1 MLVAGSRWESVEP
14 VTETDDGMLESV
26 SWKWQWPEGG
36 GMLSSSARLA
46 FTFSKGGAGG
56 NGCLVG
62 YDFSFVFTFYM
73 QSLWLHIGVACAVS
87 EIGGKIPIDLMGT
100 SQAFQTVRSSWTDE
114 NKWLFDKM
122 VFLVSSHTSLYVS
135 EKQYNTSVNK
145 FLFIFVKYITNQIM
159 KFAKLGTNQLFSQ
172 FT

>member
-1 MLVAGSRWESVEP
+1 
-14 VTETDDGMLESV
+14 
-26 SWKWQWPEGG
+26 
-36 GMLSSSARLA
+36 
-46 FTFSKGGAGG
+46 
-56 NGCLVG
+56 
-62 YDFSFVFTFYM
+62 
-73 QSLWLHIGVACAVS
+73 
-87 EIGGKIPIDLMGT
+87 MGT